1 MVEVQRF
8 MAFKFNPYAIL
19 GWCDALDLMSQNKLR
34 NIVGQSRDDIR
45 VPAFTRRTPEKKRP
59 REK

>member
-34 NIVGQSRDDIR
+34 NIVGQSRDDI
-45 VPAFTRRTPEKKRP
+45 PCPSFYASYP
-59 REK
+59 